1 MLSWS
6 VCSFTVIVHIVSN
19 RQTRPTQQQ
28 QLHLSGRLLA
38 VFSEVLVYHFGS
50 LRGSL
55 VLGAHRAAH
64 GSARTTSLPQMSRK
78 KGRASVQMPS
88 GCASNGGGVPVSTE
102 AQTQP
107 WAEFWPTWLKS
118 HRCSSVRT
126 SKIPQNHL
134 GFNWGL
140 LCPGGHARRRM
151 CRIHPCASAPVRSVL
166 AWWRTRGD
174 CCSCRRW
181 RSPEFP
187 HSPPTTVLR
196 WADVTRT
203 TWLDSP
209 IKSWWD
215 AHAVARPEPIKLEA
229 PEAGYEVRCGKVQ

>member
-6 VCSFTVIVHIVSN
+6 VCSLTVIVHIVSN

-28 QLHLSGRLLA
+28 QLHLSGRLLS

-64 GSARTTSLPQMSRK
+64 GSARTTSLPQTSRK

-118 HRCSSVRT
+118 HRCSSVRL
-126 SKIPQNHL
+126 Q
-134 GFNWGL
+134 
-140 LCPGGHARRRM
+140 
-151 CRIHPCASAPVRSVL
+151 
-166 AWWRTRGD
+166 
-174 CCSCRRW
+174 
-181 RSPEFP
+181 RSPTIIWILIGGYYVHVDTPGDVCAASIRALKRLFVRCWP
-187 HSPPTTVLR
+187 GDRRVATAAVVVGDAPRNFLTVLP
-196 WADVTRT
+196 W
-203 TWLDSP
+203 
-209 IKSWWD
+209 
-215 AHAVARPEPIKLEA
+215 
-229 PEAGYEVRCGKVQ
+229 QF

>member
-1 MLSWS
+1 M
-6 VCSFTVIVHIVSN
+6 
-19 RQTRPTQQQ
+19 
-28 QLHLSGRLLA
+28 QLHRDCSHCFEPSDATYPAAAASPLWPPSRRLLG
-38 VFSEVLVYHFGS
+38 GS
-50 LRGSL
+50 CLSFWISPRQPCPRRSPCSPWLRTHDQPS
-55 VLGAHRAAH
+55 
-64 GSARTTSLPQMSRK
+64 TNEQK
-78 KGRASVQMPS
+78 KGRAAVQMPS

-118 HRCSSVRT
+118 HRCSSART

-140 LCPGGHARRRM
+140 LCPRGHARRRM
-151 CRIHPCASAPVRSVL
+151 CRIHPCASAHVLSVL

-196 WADVTRT
+196 WADVTRK

-215 AHAVARPEPIKLEA
+215 VHAVARPEPIKLEA
-229 PEAGYEVRCGKVQ
+229 PEAGYEVRCGAVQ